1 MFKILAEIFVFVA
14 LISVIVFFICAI
26 ISIIKFT
33 FFDD

>member
-1 MFKILAEIFVFVA
+1 MFKILADIFVFVA

-26 ISIIKFT
+26 IQLIKFT

>member
-1 MFKILAEIFVFVA
+1 MFKILADIFVFVA
-14 LISVIVFFICAI
+14 LISVIVFLICAI

>member
-1 MFKILAEIFVFVA
+1 MFKILADIFVFVA

-26 ISIIKFT
+26 ITIIKFT